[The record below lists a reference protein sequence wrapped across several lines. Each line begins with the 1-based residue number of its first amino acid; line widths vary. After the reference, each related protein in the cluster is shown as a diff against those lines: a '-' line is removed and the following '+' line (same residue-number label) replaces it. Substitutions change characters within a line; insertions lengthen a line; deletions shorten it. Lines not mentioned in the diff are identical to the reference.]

1 MQKKLIVH
9 ADDFGLTEKVNDG
22 IIKAHLD
29 GILTSTS
36 IMANGSAFDHAVRL
50 ARSTPSLD
58 IGVHLTL
65 INENPIL
72 PPERLPTL
80 VDSIGRMHNHAFGF
94 TRRYLLGR
102 INLEE
107 AKAELES
114 QIKMILQAG
123 IIPSHLDSHQ
133 HLHMLPGVLKTVIE
147 LSRKYKIPV
156 IRYPRE
162 AVSLGKMRQVSPPR
176 IAQALLLNFFCKVAD
191 GRIERRTDSFAG
203 FLYGGN
209 LNKENFLKILK
220 NLSPDS
226 ICEIMCH
233 PGLDDPDSPYSY
245 WGYKWEDELQA
256 LLDPEINDMIIQ
268 NGIRLISYTEFSK
281 NGVTLKDSERSDF

>member
-1 MQKKLIVH
+1 MQKLIVH

-36 IMANGSAFDHAVRL
+36 IMANGAAFDHAVRL
-50 ARSTPSLD
+50 AKSTPTLD

-65 INENPIL
+65 INEQPTL
-72 PPERLPTL
+72 PPEKVSTL
-80 VDSIGRMHNHAFGF
+80 VDSKGRLHDHVFGF

-102 INLEE
+102 INLDE

-114 QIKMILQAG
+114 QIEMILQAG
-123 IIPSHLDSHQ
+123 ISPTHLDSHQ
-133 HLHMLPGVLKTVIE
+133 HLHMLPGVLNAVIVF
-147 LSRKYKIPV
+147 SQKYKIPA

-162 AVSLGKMRQVSPPR
+162 MVSVGKMKQVSPTR
-176 IAQALLLNFFCKVAD
+176 IAQALLLNFFCKMAND
-191 GRIERRTDSFAG
+191 RIDRRTDSFAG

-209 LNKENFLKILK
+209 LNKENFLRVLK
-220 NLSPDS
+220 NLSPNS
-226 ICEIMCH
+226 VCEIMCH

-245 WGYKWEDELQA
+245 WGYRWYDELHA
-256 LLDPEINDMIIQ
+256 LLDPEINAIVHQ
-268 NGIRLISYTEFSK
+268 NGIKLVSYADFCK
-281 NGVTLKDSERSDF
+281 NGKT